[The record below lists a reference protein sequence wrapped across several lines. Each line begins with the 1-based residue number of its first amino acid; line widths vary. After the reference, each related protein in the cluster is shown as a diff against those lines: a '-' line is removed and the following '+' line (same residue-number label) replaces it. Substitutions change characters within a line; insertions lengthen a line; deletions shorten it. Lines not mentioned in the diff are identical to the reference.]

1 MDANDK
7 LITLF
12 STRVR
17 QLLLMYDKLKG
28 EKKALE
34 DAVAERDAALE
45 DVRRELE
52 RLRGDYNSLKMAKMI
67 EITDGDME
75 SAQKRLSK
83 LAMAEMDKDKLLI
96 RLHVYDTE
104 MAVNIPREDEAL
116 YRNSA
121 ILITDTVNSYA
132 SYYKGRKSD
141 KELLYMA
148 MIDIALRYERES
160 KRNDTAPFS
169 EMLKRLTSEIE
180 ETLDAESATDNH

>member
-45 DVRRELE
+45 DVRRELG

-83 LAMAEMDKDKLLI
+83 LI
-96 RLHVYDTE
+96 RD
-104 MAVNIPREDEAL
+104 VNKC
-116 YRNSA
+116 
-121 ILITDTVNSYA
+121 IT
-132 SYYKGRKSD
+132 
-141 KELLYMA
+141 
-148 MIDIALRYERES
+148 MI
-160 KRNDTAPFS
+160 S
-169 EMLKRLTSEIE
+169 EK
-180 ETLDAESATDNH
+180 